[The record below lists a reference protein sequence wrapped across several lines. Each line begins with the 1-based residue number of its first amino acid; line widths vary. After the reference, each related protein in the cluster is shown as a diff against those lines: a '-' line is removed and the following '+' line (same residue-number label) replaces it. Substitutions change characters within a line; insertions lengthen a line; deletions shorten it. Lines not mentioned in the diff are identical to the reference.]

1 MSSPRQETD
10 NVVREPRH
18 VVVFAGEGIDQNI
31 SRLVSQIDAPRLC
44 CVDDGRL
51 SVLPGLTSRFKVAGY
66 YAGEAVPLIRFAPA
80 VLADIDERESQLC
93 SGVSL
98 HRPPTLGR
106 CTWKVL
112 SEKAA
117 TESEHFPE
125 NFGGHA

>member
-1 MSSPRQETD
+1 MSSLRQETD

-31 SRLVSQIDAPRLC
+31 SRLVSQIDAPRLPS
-44 CVDDGRL
+44 VDSR
-51 SVLPGLTSRFKVAGY
+51 SARQILPGDARPLTVGGLRPTA
-66 YAGEAVPLIRFAPA
+66 APLIRFAPA

-98 HRPPTLGR
+98 HRPSTVGR